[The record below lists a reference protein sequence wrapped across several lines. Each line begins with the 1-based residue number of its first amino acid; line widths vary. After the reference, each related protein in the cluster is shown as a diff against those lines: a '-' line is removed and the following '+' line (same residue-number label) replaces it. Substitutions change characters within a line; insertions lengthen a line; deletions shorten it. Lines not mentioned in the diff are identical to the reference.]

1 MHCHAHYHLKHPL
14 YPESTQTVKQP
25 KPDNEPNLS
34 NTKLN
39 LPCFFFVHIER
50 DNEPRHYKKG
60 NIKDY
65 FLKNM

>member
-14 YPESTQTVKQP
+14 YPESTVKQP

-39 LPCFFFVHIER
+39 LPCFFSVHIER